1 MLGGHNWGNCPLEDT
16 RYRGE
21 DLWSVNFSL
30 NFLKSKLAMKNVS
43 QSKKMCYRCQL
54 EVLLAKMTDSIAS
67 ISWILLYYAW
77 KYSVLFSNTF
87 LDILF
92 EALYQDNLHLLQ
104 RQICIALNI
113 IWVNIFIL
121 PI

>member
-1 MLGGHNWGNCPLEDT
+1 MLGGNNWGNCLLGDT

-21 DLWSVNFSL
+21 GLWSLNFSL
-30 NFLKSKLAMKNVS
+30 NFLKSKLAMKNVY
-43 QSKKMCYRCQL
+43 QSKKTCYRCQL

-67 ISWILLYYAW
+67 ISWILLYYTW

-92 EALYQDNLHLLQ
+92 EALYQDNLRLLQ
-104 RQICIALNI
+104 RRICIVLNI
-113 IWVNIFIL
+113 I
-121 PI
+121 